1 MDSSS
6 NQADVLARSPR
17 QVMITGG
24 AGFIGSNF
32 VHFCRQNRPQWE
44 LHVVDLL
51 TYAGN
56 LDNIS
61 DFLTPSRDSD
71 SSINFTRLDIC
82 DRLGLASLLESC
94 TSMGKPIDT
103 IIHFAAES
111 HVDRSIH
118 SAEPFIRT
126 NVLGTE
132 SLLSVAR
139 QYDVPYFIHIST
151 DEVYGSLGPTGLFYE
166 DTPLDPTSPYAASK
180 ASSDLIALAYAKT
193 YGLDLSVTRC
203 TNNYGAYQFPEKF
216 IPLCILNALARK
228 PIPLYGDGLN
238 VRSWLHVEDHCRA
251 IVAVTERGKAGE
263 VYNIGSSEDGELPN
277 IEVVRKILNY
287 LDRSQDL
294 IQKVTDR
301 AAHDRR
307 YAVDTAKIKR
317 ELGWSPKHSFDT
329 GLIETINWY
338 VENSS
343 WCDRVVEGEYQT
355 FYAQHYATLAKP
367 SASNEK

>member
-1 MDSSS
+1 
-6 NQADVLARSPR
+6 
-17 QVMITGG
+17 MITGG

-32 VHFCRQNRPQWE
+32 VHHCRKNRPDWD
-44 LHVVDLL
+44 LHVVDSL

-56 LDNIS
+56 LDNLS
-61 DFLTPSRDSD
+61 QFLTSSSD
-71 SSINFTRLDIC
+71 SVSCESRGSIRFTRLDIC
-82 DRLGLASLLESC
+82 DRLGLASLLES
-94 TSMGKPIDT
+94 SASNDRPIDT

-139 QYDVPYFIHIST
+139 QHEVRHFVHIST

-180 ASSDLIALAYAKT
+180 ASSDLVALAYAKT
-193 YGLDLSVTRC
+193 YGLDVSVTRC
-203 TNNYGAYQFPEKF
+203 TNNYGPYQFPEKF
-216 IPLCILNALARK
+216 IPLCILNAIAGN

-238 VRSWLHVEDHCRA
+238 VRSWLHVDDHCEA
-251 IVAVTERGKAGE
+251 IVAVAEQGKAGE
-263 VYNIGSSEDGELPN
+263 VYNIGSSSDGELTN
-277 IEVVRKILNY
+277 LEVVTKILKY
-287 LDRSQDL
+287 LGRSEGL

-307 YAVDTAKIKR
+307 YAVDTSKIKNK
-317 ELGWSPKHSFDT
+317 LGWTPRYSFDS

-338 VENSS
+338 VENDN
-343 WCDRVVEGEYQT
+343 WCTRVLEGDYKS
-355 FYAQHYATLAKP
+355 FYAQHYSTLAKP
-367 SASNEK
+367 LDGRER